1 MILVCAATSTEAA
14 ACRRGIADAAA
25 AGIDVLTTGVGPARA
40 AAALARRLLAGASD
54 GTLSP
59 DERPTLI
66 VSSGFAGALTAGLA
80 PLAWVT
86 ASSVHRLVG
95 DRVVEVA
102 LPRGL
107 LRVAEDAVACQVVS
121 ADHAVAHGVI
131 GVSELAAVDME
142 SAALAE
148 VAATARLPFLVL
160 RLLTDTPAHPL
171 ATVGRA
177 LAAALAATG
186 AASQAAHGARAALDA
201 ARAPTQAAAFVRDAL
216 RWRAQ
221 LRAGWREHARR
232 GLPAH
237 PRS

>member
-1 MILVCAATSTEAA
+1 VILVCAATSTEAA

-40 AAALARRLLAGASD
+40 AAALARRLLAGAGD
-54 GTLSP
+54 GSLPP
-59 DERPTLI
+59 DERPALI

-86 ASSVHRLVG
+86 ASSVHRLVE
-95 DRVVEVA
+95 DRVVEV

-121 ADHAVAHGVI
+121 ADHAVGHGVI
-131 GVSELAAVDME
+131 GVSEPAAVDME

-148 VAATARLPFLVL
+148 VAAAARLPFLVL
-160 RLLTDTPAHPL
+160 RLLTDTPARPL
-171 ATVGRA
+171 ATVGHA

-201 ARAPTQAAAFVRDAL
+201 ARAPTQAVAFVRDAL

-232 GLPAH
+232 GVPTH